1 MHALTTV
8 LAILS
13 AGLGL
18 FVLGI
23 GPASRV
29 GIIDHQTGITL
40 LLTLGAP
47 VAIAC
52 LGSLLSVGLA
62 TWRVPDLLGLTI
74 LCLVPSLIA
83 TAGLMM
89 MKVQAD
95 AHPFIHDITTDPD
108 NPPMITAGAQAPR
121 TNPVT
126 YEKGAAVPN
135 APTGTTL
142 YQAQQQAFPAIQP
155 VFLSVNPAAAEAL
168 VTAAIR
174 AEGLELISTSHVDG
188 NPDAI
193 SIEAIH
199 QSRWFGFI
207 DDIVVR
213 ITPVSEAESRIDI
226 RSKSRIGIS
235 DLGANGNRVLGLIQR
250 LTLPDPNS

>member
-1 MHALTTV
+1 MHALTAV

-23 GPASRV
+23 GPAARV

-47 VAIAC
+47 VAVAC
-52 LGSLLSVGLA
+52 LSSLFSVGLA
-62 TWRVPDLLGLTI
+62 TWRVPSLLGLTI

-83 TAGLMM
+83 TAGLLM

-108 NPPMITAGAQAPR
+108 NPPMIVAGADAPR
-121 TNPVT
+121 ANPPG
-126 YEKGAAVPN
+126 YDQDAAVPN
-135 APTGTTL
+135 APEGVTL
-142 YQAQQQAFPAIQP
+142 YEAQEQAFPAIKP
-155 VFLSVNPAAAEAL
+155 VTLKVGVEQAQAL
-168 VTAAIR
+168 VEAALR
-174 AEGLELISTSHVDG
+174 AEGLEIISISDVEG

-193 SIEAIH
+193 RVEAVAR
-199 QSRWFGFI
+199 SRWFGFI
-207 DDIVVR
+207 DDVVVR
-213 ITPVSEAESRIDI
+213 IDDLSNTESRIDI
-226 RSKSRIGIS
+226 RSKSRIGLS
-235 DLGANGNRVLGLIQR
+235 DLGANGNRVLALIER
-250 LTLPDPNS
+250 LSPPDPDS